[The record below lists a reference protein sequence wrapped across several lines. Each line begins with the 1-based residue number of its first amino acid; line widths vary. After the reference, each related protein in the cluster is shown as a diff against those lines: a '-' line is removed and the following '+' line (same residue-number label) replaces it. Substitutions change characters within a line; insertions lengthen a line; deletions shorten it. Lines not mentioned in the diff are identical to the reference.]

1 MDENRIIKSFSI
13 KGLFG
18 TTDIIIPFEDKVK
31 ILIGENGLGKTQVLN
46 MVYYTLTK
54 KFDRLAE
61 YTFDS
66 IIIEFA
72 DNEKLHINKSDV
84 DKLLFE
90 HPIVKEVVKRIGTK
104 HFLELRNSFAH
115 SKDLSFELR
124 RNSSFRRKLD
134 RFPIPS
140 GMIVEALEVF
150 LHHKQDDLFTLIPK
164 EKQKIIDKHIGDYQI
179 LYFPTYRRIEEDL
192 RNLGYNEEQFNIDRE
207 DTRLIN
213 FGMDD
218 VDRQFYELTKSIE
231 RLSTEG
237 LSNISGEIL
246 SQLVEDGMPEMEEG
260 FLKKIEKKDIE
271 IIFARAGNKIT
282 SDQKDRIKS
291 IVETG
296 KIQEKDKFLL
306 YFLQKLITIYDRQRE
321 LHSLIKIFRDIC
333 NKYLVNKEV
342 VYDESSI
349 EIYIRLNDSTDKLQ
363 LNKLSSGE
371 KQIISI
377 FSKIYLAPPDC
388 NFIVLFDEPELSL
401 SIFWQKELL
410 PDIFNSGKCQ
420 FLLAVTHSPF
430 IFENTLDKY
439 AIGLSQYIKSNHQS
453 VKESTLL

>member
-1 MDENRIIKSFSI
+1 MDKNRIIKSFSI

-46 MVYYTLTK
+46 MFYYTLTK

-61 YTFDS
+61 YIFDS

-72 DNEKLHINKSDV
+72 DNEKMEIKKSDV
-84 DKLLFE
+84 YEQFFE
-90 HPIVKEVVKRIGTK
+90 HPIVKEVVSRIGTK
-104 HFLELRNSFAH
+104 QFLEIRNSL
-115 SKDLSFELR
+115 SYSNDLSYDLR
-124 RNSSFRRKLD
+124 RNPVFRRKMENL
-134 RFPIPS
+134 S
-140 GMIVEALEVF
+140 VSTGMLIEAIEVF
-150 LHHKQDDLFTLIPK
+150 SHNKQDDLFTPIPK
-164 EKQKIIDKHIGDYQI
+164 AKQYIIDKHIGDYQI
-179 LYFPTYRRIEEDL
+179 LYFPTYRRVEEDL
-192 RNLGYNEEQFNIDRE
+192 RNLGYDEEKFNINRE

-218 VDRQFYELTKSIE
+218 VDRRFYDLTKSIE

-260 FLKKIEKKDIE
+260 FLTKIEKKDIE
-271 IIFARAGNKIT
+271 IIFARAGNKIK

-306 YFLQKLITIYDRQRE
+306 YFLQKLINIYDQQRE
-321 LHSLIKIFRDIC
+321 LDSSIKIFRDIC

-349 EIYIRLNDSTDKLQ
+349 EIYIRLNDSPDKLQ

-377 FSKIYLAPPDC
+377 FSKIYLAPSEC

-401 SIFWQKELL
+401 SIFWQRELL
-410 PDIFNSGKCQ
+410 PDIYNSGKCQ

-430 IFENTLDKY
+430 IFENSLDKY
-439 AIGLSQYIKSNHQS
+439 AIELSQYIKPNLQPI
-453 VKESTLL
+453 KETVFL